1 MVTSCISRTG
11 SILVRWV
18 HNTIFSK
25 ARYSRRRL
33 QCSVW
38 EGPVSLLMSGD
49 VEALLLHPAT
59 FSARDKTVF
68 VTHLEWITA

>member
-1 MVTSCISRTG
+1 MMVTSCISRTG

-18 HNTIFSK
+18 HNTIFSPQ
-25 ARYSRRRL
+25 AAV

-38 EGPVSLLMSGD
+38 EGLVSLLMSGD
-49 VEALLLHPAT
+49 VEALLPLLHPAT

>member
-1 MVTSCISRTG
+1 MDITRC
-11 SILVRWV
+11 
-18 HNTIFSK
+18 
-25 ARYSRRRL
+25 RL

-49 VEALLLHPAT
+49 VEALLPLLHPAT

>member
-1 MVTSCISRTG
+1 MMVTSCISRTG

-18 HNTIFSK
+18 HNTIFSPQ
-25 ARYSRRRL
+25 AAV
-33 QCSVW
+33 QCV
-38 EGPVSLLMSGD
+38 GGRVSLLMSGD
-49 VEALLLHPAT
+49 VEAPLLLHPAT